1 MAQQM
6 SAVPPAAS
14 FVDVPVCCCYCSS
27 HLLSLLLL
35 LPGLLGGWVV
45 GGLWVVTI
53 VILVGAL
60 SLLLLQVFVQLAQN
74 CFHFAC
80 QRQFSMSPSLS
91 LLLWSFPFPR
101 SVVDF
106 FKLSA
111 DDSEI
116 FFPHPPFCSSS
127 LRRVV
132 IDQC

>member
-1 MAQQM
+1 M
-6 SAVPPAAS
+6 
-14 FVDVPVCCCYCSS
+14 
-27 HLLSLLLL
+27 LLLL
-35 LPGLLGGWVV
+35 LVSSPLIVVAAARVVAGLWG

-116 FFPHPPFCSSS
+116 FYPLPLRSFS